1 MREKLAY
8 ATAYFLSE
16 GLSHGRCFQSLYKDH
31 VVKDGEFS
39 CLFLSCLASE
49 CRAAER
55 VSVMVA
61 TLQTS
66 LSTL

>member
-31 VVKDGEFS
+31 VVKDGECGLVLPLKRTIIDDPYTMQS
-39 CLFLSCLASE
+39 HHQML
-49 CRAAER
+49 R
-55 VSVMVA
+55 
-61 TLQTS
+61 
-66 LSTL
+66 